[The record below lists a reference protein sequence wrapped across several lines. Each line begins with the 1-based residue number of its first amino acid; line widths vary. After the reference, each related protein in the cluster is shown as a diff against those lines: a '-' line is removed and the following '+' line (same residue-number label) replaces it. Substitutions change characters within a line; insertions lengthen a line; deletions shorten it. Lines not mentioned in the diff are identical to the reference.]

1 MPNLVGL
8 TKLDALAKLD
18 EMTLDFTVVDK
29 DVPGIAKG
37 IVASQSP
44 LKGSKI
50 TSTTVV
56 VLTVST
62 GGTSTNKPPT
72 AAFSWSP
79 ANPAINANVHF
90 DAGASTDDG
99 TIVKW
104 VWEYDDGTT
113 DSSSGKVTNHKFTTA
128 GPHEVTLWITD
139 NGGTTVSLTKTVTVL

>member
-1 MPNLVGL
+1 
-8 TKLDALAKLD
+8 
-18 EMTLDFTVVDK
+18 
-29 DVPGIAKG
+29 
-37 IVASQSP
+37 
-44 LKGSKI
+44 
-50 TSTTVV
+50 

-79 ANPAINANVHF
+79 ANPAAGANIRF

-113 DSSSGKVTNHKFTTA
+113 DSTSGKVAIHKFTTA

-139 NGGTTVSLTKTVTVL
+139 NGGTTVALTKTVTVL